1 MVGAQLALQITVAHA
16 KSATTRQLSGDAFN
30 FQRQYKPQRATRG
43 WDRVPKSPFK
53 PHPKGR
59 KVWKRYDLRSRPQ
72 GSTAE
77 PAVSVDTEEEAGVSE
92 VDNDVYAPSARAVKR
107 RCLDSVHGE
116 ELEGGGLGK
125 AGNYVGTLWE
135 KSVDFLKRKTAQIIL
150 SSDTGSI
157 PLPCVRLRSASP
169 ADAPFDIGK
178 LAQSTSTE
186 PLDACIDPEGNGALS
201 SLPETEEHSAY
212 SPNNEVC
219 SHEAL
224 ADDLPILWGT
234 LPKTQYVL
242 ESSSPLRRQVLP
254 VDPNETDCDM
264 VGDRTSA
271 SLERSPSEESTP
283 HQHDVS
289 EQSPIRIPEVN
300 EHDEASTRSLKTVDA
315 HVLEKLAPAVTDE
328 TITQEVHHVRDE
340 IFTRE
345 IRYHDRYHHIQPA
358 IDVEGLPTK
367 HYVQADDGRLMEVSS
382 DRLPGRQ
389 KNWDMLATTAD
400 ISSVT
405 EHTNNLEPDPSTWES
420 LLETDIVEPTSFD
433 VNEAAK
439 NLSAPISA
447 EAWKEATIVEKP
459 DAELI
464 ENVLGANVA
473 RNVPT
478 SQGARDEHK
487 SASETYTVEPDTALP
502 SPQDTISEFRE
513 TDHLNPLPKDLQ
525 PTITEEQRE
534 SDDASFSN
542 HSAVEPALIADNPAS
557 YDEIL
562 DLQHDSNTPNYAY
575 FEENHEN
582 TEVFSDLEL
591 MNEGDV
597 PSAQH
602 KESPNNTLNRAADD
616 TFNKASHLETTND
629 ENLRTTAPSTPPPS
643 DPANPLEGRMYKT
656 RLSDTTMLKDFLS
669 RAKARKEAAKLTS
682 TTSPIPKPRA
692 SPPKS
697 PRIVLADL
705 DTNPPSP
712 NKNRAIAERSGTP
725 PPAPGMADQV
735 GLKEGTISCRRS
747 ARTRTPVTPSQKA
760 IVPVGAPSFIPV
772 RRADGAEP
780 VVLQKSEAQE
790 LAVLTKQNTRRNK
803 GSAKLPK
810 ITIES
815 IMDVELA
822 EVVLSDPEVAV
833 VKKGKK
839 RKVDKDGKVVSWD
852 EQLVYYREMDEDEEE
867 DEERGRS
874 AAKRVGG
881 LKAGNGTPAPKRA
894 RTIENLGGSVED
906 GKPTTSSR
914 IATPAS
920 TKTIDR
926 GKEVVM
932 RERKSRIGTPAPKKD
947 RGTRNATPAPKRMAD
962 VLGEEHTPALKRR
975 GRIRV

>member
-1 MVGAQLALQITVAHA
+1 MSASNSTTSSLASTW
-16 KSATTRQLSGDAFN
+16 QLSGDAFN
-30 FQRQYKPQRATRG
+30 FQRQYVPQRATRG

-72 GSTAE
+72 GSNAE
-77 PAVSVDTEEEAGVSE
+77 PAVNVIPEEEIGLLE
-92 VDNDVYAPSARAVKR
+92 VDNDEYAPPERAVKR

-116 ELEGGGLGK
+116 ELEGGGLKK
-125 AGNYVGTLWE
+125 AGKYVGTLWE
-135 KSVDFLKRKTAQIIL
+135 TSVDFLKRKTAQSIA
-150 SSDTGSI
+150 SSDTGSF
-157 PLPCVRLRSASP
+157 PVPCVRLRSASP

-178 LAQSTSTE
+178 LARSTSTE
-186 PLDACIDPEGNGALS
+186 PLAACIDSEGNGALS
-201 SLPETEEHSAY
+201 PSPETEEHFVY
-212 SPNNEVC
+212 SHSEVC
-219 SHEAL
+219 SHEAP

-234 LPKTQYVL
+234 LPNTQYVL

-254 VDPNETDCDM
+254 VDPNETDCNM
-264 VGDRTSA
+264 VRDRTSA
-271 SLERSPSEESTP
+271 FLEPSPSEESTP

-289 EQSPIRIPEVN
+289 EQSPMRVPEVN
-300 EHDEASTRSLKTVDA
+300 EHDEASTRSLRTVDA

-328 TITQEVHHVRDE
+328 TINQEVHHVREE

-345 IRYHDRYHHIQPA
+345 IRYHDRYHHVQPA
-358 IDVEGLPTK
+358 IDVEVLPTK
-367 HYVQADDGRLMEVSS
+367 HYVQADDGRLIEVSS
-382 DRLPGRQ
+382 DGLPGRQ
-389 KNWDMLATTAD
+389 GNWDMLDTTAD

-405 EHTNNLEPDPSTWES
+405 EHTNNLEPDPSTWECH
-420 LLETDIVEPTSFD
+420 LETDIMEPASFD

-439 NLSAPISA
+439 DLSAPILA
-447 EAWKEATIVEKP
+447 EAWNKATIVEKL
-459 DAELI
+459 DADLI
-464 ENVLGANVA
+464 ESVLGANVA
-473 RNVPT
+473 RNVLT
-478 SQGARDEHK
+478 SQGATNEHK
-487 SASETYTVEPDTALP
+487 SASETYTMEPDMALP

-513 TDHLNPLPKDLQ
+513 TDHLNSSPKDLKAS
-525 PTITEEQRE
+525 IIEEQRE
-534 SDDASFSN
+534 SNNESFSTCS
-542 HSAVEPALIADNPAS
+542 HPAVVPALIADNPSS
-557 YDEIL
+557 YDETL
-562 DLQHDSNTPNYAY
+562 DLQHDPNTPNYAY
-575 FEENHEN
+575 FQKNHEN
-582 TEVFSDLEL
+582 RVVFSDLEL
-591 MNEGDV
+591 KNEGDV

-602 KESPNNTLNRAADD
+602 IESPNDTLNQAADD
-616 TFNKASHLETTND
+616 AFNKASHLETTND
-629 ENLRTTAPSTPPPS
+629 ENLTPTAPSTPPPL
-643 DPANPLEGRMYKT
+643 DPANPLEGRIYNN

-669 RAKARKEAAKLTS
+669 RAEARKEAAKLTS

-712 NKNRAIAERSGTP
+712 KKDRVITERPGTP
-725 PPAPGMADQV
+725 PPAPGKADQV
-735 GLKEGTISCRRS
+735 DLKEGTTSCRRS
-747 ARTRTPVTPSQKA
+747 ARTRTPVTLSQKA

-803 GSAKLPK
+803 GTAKLPR

-822 EVVLSDPEVAV
+822 EIGLSDAEVAM

-852 EQLVYYREMDEDEEE
+852 AQLVYYREMDEDEE

-874 AAKRVGG
+874 TARRVRGMR
-881 LKAGNGTPAPKRA
+881 AGNGTPAPKRA
-894 RTIENLGGSVED
+894 RTIGDMDGIVEN
-906 GKPTTSSR
+906 GKRTTSSR

-920 TKTIDR
+920 TKTIDN
-926 GKEVVM
+926 GSEVVM
-932 RERKSRIGTPAPKKD
+932 KERKSRIGTPAPKKKKTTD
-947 RGTRNATPAPKRMAD
+947 LEVAGKGNGDGARKKEPGTRN
-962 VLGEEHTPALKRR
+962 VTPALKRR